1 MIGDIIDRLL
11 ERRRGAKCMDH
22 GPEVPEGHDG
32 FHKSHMI
39 VWPNAAESKEK
50 WAAVGRRLMAGEP
63 MPHLSLREIE
73 FYVGQ
78 LVRGESRAWLRERL
92 PE

>member
-11 ERRRGAKCMDH
+11 ERRRGAKCM
-22 GPEVPEGHDG
+22 
-32 FHKSHMI
+32 M